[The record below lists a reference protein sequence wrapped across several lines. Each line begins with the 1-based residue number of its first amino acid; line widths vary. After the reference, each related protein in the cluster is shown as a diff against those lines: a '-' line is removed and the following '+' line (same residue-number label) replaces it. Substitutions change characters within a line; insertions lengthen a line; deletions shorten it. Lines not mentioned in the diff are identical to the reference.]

1 MSLNRERNDD
11 ESVRTELKILAGTSN
26 RQLAEKIA
34 KNLNVNITDAEICRF
49 ADREIYVQV
58 NESVRGAD
66 VFVIQSTSNPA
77 SENIMELLIILDT
90 LKRASAGRI
99 TAVIPYYGYGRQD
112 RKAQPRTPI
121 TSKLV
126 ANLITIAGA
135 NRILMLDVHA
145 LQIQGYFDIP
155 VDHLF
160 ATPVLFDFFKN
171 DKSNFV
177 VVSPDA
183 GGVERARIFA
193 RLLKTNMAIIDKRRS
208 EINKAIL
215 MNIIGENLIKEAN
228 LIILDDMID
237 TAGTLC
243 AAADALAERGARDI
257 YACATHGVFSANAI
271 DNINKSALTKVIVT
285 DSIYFDVEKKR
296 ESDKVEILSIS
307 GLMAEA
313 INRIHEEKSVAPLF
327 LDADTGS
334 VIELE

>member
-1 MSLNRERNDD
+1 LNRERNDE
-11 ESVRTELKILAGTSN
+11 ESVRRELKILTGTSN

-34 KNLNVNITDAEICRF
+34 KNLDVSVTDAEICRF

-77 SENIMELLIILDT
+77 NENIMELLLDT

-121 TSKLV
+121 TAKLV
-126 ANLITIAGA
+126 ANLITSAGA

-160 ATPVLFDFFKN
+160 ATPVLFDYFKN
-171 DKSNFV
+171 EKSNFV

-183 GGVERARIFA
+183 GGVERARFFA
-193 RLLKTNMAIIDKRRS
+193 RLLKANMAIIDKRRS
-208 EINKAIL
+208 DMNKATL

-243 AAADALAERGARDI
+243 GAANALAERGARDI
-257 YACATHGVFSANAI
+257 YACATHGVFSASAI

-285 DSIYFDVEKKR
+285 DSIYFDEEKKQK
-296 ESDKVEILSIS
+296 SDKVEILSIS
-307 GLMAEA
+307 GLMAET
-313 INRIHEEKSVAPLF
+313 IHRIHQDKSVAPLF

-334 VIELE
+334 IIELE

>member
-1 MSLNRERNDD
+1 MRW
-11 ESVRTELKILAGTSN
+11 ELKILTGTSN
-26 RQLAEKIA
+26 RHLSDNIA
-34 KNLNVNITDAEICRF
+34 KILNLSVTDAEICRF
-49 ADREIYVQV
+49 ADREIYVQI

-90 LKRASAGRI
+90 LMRASAGRI

-121 TSKLV
+121 TAKLV
-126 ANLITIAGA
+126 ANLITSAGA

-171 DKSNFV
+171 KKGDFV

-183 GGVERARIFA
+183 GGVERARFFA
-193 RLLKTNMAIIDKRRS
+193 RLLKANMAIIDKRRS
-208 EINKAIL
+208 EMNEATI
-215 MNIIGENLIKEAN
+215 MNIIGENMIKDAN

-243 AAADALAERGARDI
+243 AAANALAERGAKEI
-257 YACATHGVFSANAI
+257 YAAATHGVFSANAI

-285 DSIYFDVEKKR
+285 DSIYVDEEKKR
-296 ESDKVEILSIS
+296 KSEKIEVLSIS

-313 INRIHEEKSVAPLF
+313 IKRVHEDKSVAPLF

>member
-1 MSLNRERNDD
+1 MGW
-11 ESVRTELKILAGTSN
+11 ELKILTGTSN
-26 RQLAEKIA
+26 QQLAGKIA
-34 KNLNVNITDAEICRF
+34 KNLNLNVTDAEICRF
-49 ADREIYVQV
+49 ADREVYVQI

-66 VFVIQSTSNPA
+66 VFVIQSTCNPGN
-77 SENIMELLIILDT
+77 ENIMELLIVLDT

-121 TSKLV
+121 TAKLI
-126 ANLITIAGA
+126 ANLITTAGA
-135 NRILMLDVHA
+135 NRILLLDVHA

-171 DKSNFV
+171 TKDDFI

-183 GGVERARIFA
+183 GGVERARFFA

-208 EINKAIL
+208 EMNRATL
-215 MNIIGENLIKEAN
+215 MNIIGENLIKDAN

-243 AAADALAERGARDI
+243 SAANALAERGARDI
-257 YACATHGVFSANAI
+257 YAAATHGVFSANAVE
-271 DNINKSALTKVIVT
+271 NINKSALTKVIVS
-285 DSIYFDVEKKR
+285 DSIYIDEEKKR
-296 ESDKVEILSIS
+296 KTEKIEVLSIAR
-307 GLMAEA
+307 LLAEA
-313 INRIHEEKSVAPLF
+313 IQRIHEDKSVASLF

-334 VIELE
+334 IVELE

>member
-1 MSLNRERNDD
+1 MRW
-11 ESVRTELKILAGTSN
+11 ELKILTGTSN
-26 RQLAEKIA
+26 RHLSEKIA
-34 KNLNVNITDAEICRF
+34 KILNLSVTDAEICRF
-49 ADREIYVQV
+49 ADREIYVQI

-90 LKRASAGRI
+90 LMRASAGRI

-121 TSKLV
+121 TAKLV
-126 ANLITIAGA
+126 ANLITSAGA

-171 DKSNFV
+171 KKGDFI

-183 GGVERARIFA
+183 GGVERARFFA
-193 RLLKTNMAIIDKRRS
+193 RLLKANMAIIDKRRS
-208 EINKAIL
+208 EMNEATI
-215 MNIIGENLIKEAN
+215 MNIIGENMIKDAN

-243 AAADALAERGARDI
+243 AAANALAERGAKEI
-257 YACATHGVFSANAI
+257 YAAATHGVFSANAI

-285 DSIYFDVEKKR
+285 DSIYVDEEKKR
-296 ESDKVEILSIS
+296 KSEKIEVLSIS

-313 INRIHEEKSVAPLF
+313 IKRVHEDKSVAPLF